1 MNTSRRHN
9 NTGVRRCLMV
19 IILLLIGTLCF
30 TGPSFAIPT
39 LQLDIGGG
47 TYDLTT
53 ETIVTTSNPFTLY
66 AYLIPNSTNK
76 LTDKYYISMAL
87 TPKLSTGGDLGSFTF
102 NSTTVNATSDM
113 TYGVPPLE
121 TYLGDIATFDAGDL
135 PKHDIFE
142 TYFYEYEFQFGS
154 SQIRRYNTQDRAK
167 SGGSIPTSGTGMYY
181 VALDINTALLN
192 PEYNLHFDLYNT
204 ALAKRSTTDL
214 DVTQFAPFSHD
225 AESRRQQVPEPAT
238 LLLLGSGL
246 VALGLIKRKIG

>member
-1 MNTSRRHN
+1 MNTTGRHN
-9 NTGVRRCLMV
+9 KTGVKRCLMV

-66 AYLIPNSTNK
+66 AYLIPDKTNK
-76 LTDKYYISMAL
+76 LNDKYYISMAI
-87 TPKLSTGGDLGSFTF
+87 TPKRNTSGTLGSFTF

-113 TYGVPPLE
+113 TFGVPPLE
-121 TYLGDIATFDAGDL
+121 TYLGNIATFDAGDL
-135 PKHDIFE
+135 AKHDIFE

-154 SQIRRYNTQDRAK
+154 SQINPYNTQNRART
-167 SGGSIPTSGTGMYY
+167 GGSIPTSGTGMYY

-246 VALGLIKRKIG
+246 VALGLTKRKIG